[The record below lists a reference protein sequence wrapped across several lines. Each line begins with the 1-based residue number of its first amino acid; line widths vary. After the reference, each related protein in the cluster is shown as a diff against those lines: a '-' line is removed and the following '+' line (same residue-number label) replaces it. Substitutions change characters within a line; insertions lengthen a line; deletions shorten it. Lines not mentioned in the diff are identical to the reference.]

1 MQKDTKSVKK
11 CYIDSIAWVMRSFL
25 LVFIPISIF
34 LLLLLLFLLTF
45 VRLEKTNDE
54 SCCCCC
60 ARVGIKK
67 VMLLR

>member
-1 MQKDTKSVKK
+1 MQKDTKSG
-11 CYIDSIAWVMRSFL
+11 YIDSIAWVMRSFL

-45 VRLEKTNDE
+45 VRPEKTNDD
-54 SCCCCC
+54 SCW
-60 ARVGIKK
+60 ARGVGIKK